1 MVPRLVWQN
10 DVCTCWKGHL
20 PGITIHLN
28 PKEPTM
34 PSTGRRSLP
43 MTPYMSTW
51 AQRRAHLAGVT
62 RMGARR

>member
-1 MVPRLVWQN
+1 
-10 DVCTCWKGHL
+10 L